1 MRRALI
7 LVLLILLTA
16 GMAEAHRMFVG
27 QRVSLEIFAIYDDGE
42 PARNADVMVYRLNA
56 TTQDYDL
63 YQEGVTDSQGIYMMT
78 LPGKGTGQWR
88 YAISGHG
95 HSEEGFIGVSSDRP
109 SSPDGKLLTLAI
121 LPLALIAWRVKKR

>member
-1 MRRALI
+1 LRRAVI
-7 LVLLILLTA
+7 FILLILLTA

-27 QRVSLEIFAIYDDGE
+27 HQVSLEIFAIYDDGE
-42 PARNADVMVYRLNA
+42 PARNAEIAIYRLNA

-63 YQEGVTDSQGIYMMT
+63 YEAGATDPQGIYITT

-95 HSEEGFIGVSSDRP
+95 HSEEGFIGVSSEKP
-109 SSPDGKLLTLAI
+109 SSPDGKLLTLAL
-121 LPLALIAWRVKKR
+121 LPAALIAWRVKKR